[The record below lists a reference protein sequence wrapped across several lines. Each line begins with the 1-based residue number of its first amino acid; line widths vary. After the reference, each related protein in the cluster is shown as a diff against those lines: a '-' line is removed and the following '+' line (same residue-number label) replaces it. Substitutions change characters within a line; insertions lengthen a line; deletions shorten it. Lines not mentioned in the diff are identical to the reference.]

1 MRLAI
6 VMPCY
11 NEQEI
16 LPHTLEVMLGYL
28 ERLVSRGLVLDDS
41 YMFLVDDGSRDDTW
55 RIISEAH
62 ARDPRVKG
70 ISLAHNRG
78 QQAALIAGLESVTDR
93 CDACVTMDADLQDDP
108 SAIEKMIAEYNDGC
122 EIVFG
127 VRSARDKDTAFKRG
141 TAGMFYKFL
150 QKMGV
155 ETIPNHADYRL
166 MSNRALHLLGEYAER
181 SMYLRGIVPQIGLK
195 TAIVKYPRPARLTG
209 ESKYPLR
216 KMVALAVD
224 GVTSFTARPMTFIF
238 LIGLSL
244 LLIDIVVAIWVLVS
258 YFTGSAVSGWTSLIL
273 SVWFLGSL
281 ILMSIGILGEYI
293 GKIYIEVKHRPRYAV
308 REELFD

>member
-1 MRLAI
+1 MRLSI

-16 LPHTLEVMLGYL
+16 LPHTLEVMLGL
-28 ERLVSRGLVLDDS
+28 MERLVSRGLISDDS
-41 YMFLVDDGSRDDTW
+41 YIFLVDDGSRDDTW
-55 RIISEAH
+55 RIVSETH
-62 ARDPRVKG
+62 AMDPRVKG

-78 QQAALIAGLESVTDR
+78 QQAALIAGLESVMDR

-108 SAIEKMIAEYNDGC
+108 SAIEKMISEYNKGC

-127 VRSARDKDTAFKRG
+127 VRSNRDKDTVFKRG
-141 TAGMFYKFL
+141 TAGMFYKL
-150 QKMGV
+150 MQKMGV

-166 MSNRALHLLGEYAER
+166 MSNRALHLLAEYGER
-181 SMYLRGIVPQIGLK
+181 SMYLRGIVPQLGLK
-195 TAIVKYPRPARLTG
+195 TAVVEYPRPAREIG
-209 ESKYPLR
+209 ESKYPLS
-216 KMVALAVD
+216 KMLSLAVD
-224 GVTSFTARPMTFIF
+224 GVTSFTAKPMTLIF
-238 LIGLSL
+238 LVGLL
-244 LLIDIVVAIWVLVS
+244 LMLIDIVVAVWVLVS

-293 GKIYIEVKHRPRYAV
+293 GKIYLEVKRRPRYAIK
-308 REELFD
+308 EELFD

>member
-1 MRLAI
+1 M
-6 VMPCY
+6 
-11 NEQEI
+11 
-16 LPHTLEVMLGYL
+16 
-28 ERLVSRGLVLDDS
+28 
-41 YMFLVDDGSRDDTW
+41 
-55 RIISEAH
+55 
-62 ARDPRVKG
+62 
-70 ISLAHNRG
+70 
-78 QQAALIAGLESVTDR
+78 
-93 CDACVTMDADLQDDP
+93 
-108 SAIEKMIAEYNDGC
+108 
-122 EIVFG
+122 
-127 VRSARDKDTAFKRG
+127 
-141 TAGMFYKFL
+141 
-150 QKMGV
+150 